1 MQGDTVTRWLIRVIT
16 AITLSSFFVIKVHD
30 IAVFGF
36 PCAVYEALDCSLFQ
50 KSSNELQL
58 TDQQYS
64 MYRVVMFFF
73 PREKIWTLP

>member
-36 PCAVYEALDCSLFQ
+36 PCAVYEALDCSLF
-50 KSSNELQL
+50 
-58 TDQQYS
+58 
-64 MYRVVMFFF
+64 
-73 PREKIWTLP
+73 